1 MGVTRAARG
10 HDSHG
15 SIQGDQ
21 GNEGTGVCSTKHKGK
36 TFHEIYDSEPS
47 YVIWSISRLS
57 VNAGP
62 SQRAWLE
69 FFEERVTADE
79 KAIEGDEK
87 TSAKSPIENHG
98 HSADQSV
105 VMTHLE
111 SRLSFLEQTVQEMAQ
126 RAVNMESLL
135 QQVFQVSSAS
145 NAPVTIPISL
155 DRLAEG
161 KS

>member
-1 MGVTRAARG
+1 MSLMVRFKATRETKEQECARQKSCFSWG
-10 HDSHG
+10 
-15 SIQGDQ
+15 
-21 GNEGTGVCSTKHKGK
+21 KHKGK
-36 TFHEIYDSEPS
+36 TFHEIYDNEPS

-62 SQRAWLE
+62 GQRAWLE
-69 FFEERVTADE
+69 YIEERVTADE
-79 KAIEGDEK
+79 KAIEEDGK
-87 TSAKSPIENHG
+87 NSVKIPTENYD

-105 VMTHLE
+105 VLTHFE

-145 NAPVTIPISL
+145 NAPATIPISL